1 MDKEGTYYKKARYS
15 YKLPYK
21 GFCSFVSIAE
31 WMEDWDN
38 TRKEVQNIADKID
51 KTRKIIKS

>member
-1 MDKEGTYYKKARYS
+1 MDKESKYYKQAKYH

-38 TRKEVQNIADKID
+38 TRKEVQNIAEKID
-51 KTRKIIKS
+51 RRAKRIKS